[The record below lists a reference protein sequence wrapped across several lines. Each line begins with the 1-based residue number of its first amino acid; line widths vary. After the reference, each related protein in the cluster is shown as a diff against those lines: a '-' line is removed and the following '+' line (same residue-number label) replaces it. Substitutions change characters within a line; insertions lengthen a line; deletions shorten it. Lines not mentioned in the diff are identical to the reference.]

1 MESPMI
7 DSDLSHSDPTPFQV
21 VFLHG
26 AGTGPWIWEAV
37 RQSLPH
43 PSVALE
49 VPSNRER
56 THPEQCA
63 QELLSHHDF
72 PSQGHVVLVLHS
84 LAGVLETA
92 MARSLGARAIHV
104 VHVASVAPRPA
115 RSFASTVG
123 FPASLMLPVLFR
135 FQPRGLLPSPA
146 MLIGQLGNDLPDALR
161 TKLVARH
168 RPEFPGL
175 FLKPVAPSAVDIP
188 RSYIQCT
195 NDRCVSPKLQEKI
208 AARLGARLHS
218 MDSGHMP
225 MLSRP
230 SEFVIVLE
238 RIFAGMQ
245 TAAPENAPS
254 RVIS

>member
-1 MESPMI
+1 MLESNLPNCA
-7 DSDLSHSDPTPFQV
+7 PTPFHV
-21 VFLHG
+21 VLLHG
-26 AGTGPWIWEAV
+26 AGTGPWIWEDV
-37 RQSLPH
+37 RQALPH

-56 THPEQCA
+56 THPERCA
-63 QELLSHHDF
+63 QELLSHPDF
-72 PSQGHVVLVLHS
+72 PSHGHVVLVLHS

-92 MARSLGARAIHV
+92 LVRSLGDRAVHV
-104 VHVASVAPRPA
+104 VHVASVAPRPGC
-115 RSFASTVG
+115 SFASTVG

-146 MLIGQLGNDLPDALR
+146 MLVNQLGNDLSDSLR
-161 TKLVARH
+161 AKLIARH

-175 FLKPVAPSAVDIP
+175 FLEPVAPTAVEIP

-208 AARLGARLHS
+208 ASRLGARLHS

-230 SEFVIVLE
+230 TEFVTILQ

-245 TAAPENAPS
+245 TAVPASCGGRFMNRP
-254 RVIS
+254 